1 MSEKIEYIREL
12 WGLYPLR
19 RKPRGLA
26 GDSDGFKPYEKA
38 YIKHL
43 NLIPIFGGC
52 V

>member
-1 MSEKIEYIREL
+1 MEKIREL
-12 WGLYPLR
+12 WGLHPLR
-19 RKPRGLA
+19 RKPRGLE

-43 NLIPIFGGC
+43 TLIPVLGRC